1 MSTPLASAMR
11 IDTLRPHHRAE
22 LERLLVDTGYFRSD
36 EVTVALEVFDAY
48 CAAPDADYSGHAALA
63 AGGSLA
69 GYVIYGPT
77 PCTVGTWD
85 IYWIA
90 VAPAVQRGGVGSLL
104 IDEVERRLHGRA
116 RLILVET
123 SGQPLYAS
131 TRAFYERRG
140 FNEVARVPD
149 FYAEGDDRVILARRV
164 L

>member
-1 MSTPLASAMR
+1 MSASITAGIR
-11 IDTLRPHHRAE
+11 VAALEPSQRAA
-22 LERLLVDTGYFRSD
+22 LEQLLVDTGYFRAD
-36 EVTVALEVFDAY
+36 EIVVALEVFDAY
-48 CAAPDADYSGHAALA
+48 CAAPDADYSGHSARAVD
-63 AGGSLA
+63 GSLA

-90 VAPAVQRGGVGSLL
+90 VAPAYQRAGVGTLL

-116 RLILVET
+116 RMLLVET

-140 FNEVARVPD
+140 FDEVARVPD
-149 FYAEGDDRVILARRV
+149 FYADGDDRVILARRI